1 MRREDE
7 MVADGTGVAGL
18 ASAADGARAEVERRV
33 RDVLTSGGPDVV
45 FQPVVDLRR
54 MQLVGVEALA
64 RFGAHRPDDWLA
76 DAHAV
81 GLGVRAELAVLL
93 SAVRRAAEPA
103 ARFPEGARLWVNVSP
118 EVLCAPELIEVVR
131 DTPVPLTVEVTEH
144 ARVADYAPLHRAV
157 DRLRAEGA
165 WLAVDDAGA
174 GYSSFRH
181 VLRLRPEA
189 IKMDMSITRG
199 IEHDPA
205 RAELAGS
212 LVRMARQLG
221 ALLVAEGVETRAELD
236 ALLSVGVAAA
246 QGHYL
251 ARPGPLPV
259 PAHLQG
265 PTPRLSDVTH
275 TRRTSAG
282 EGALEDV
289 VRPVLE
295 AVLHVTG
302 LESAYLT
309 VLHPGRTW
317 LEHRFVCNTGG
328 LQVPEGLTI
337 PWIDSLCKR
346 CRDLGLLWTA
356 DVPGDLPPAPDTAGQ
371 PIRTFVSI
379 PVVLPHGEVAGT
391 LCALGTR
398 SRYLASA
405 EVAELEMFAGVLARR
420 MQPADLAVPAPRTAG
435 PGG

>member
-1 MRREDE
+1 
-7 MVADGTGVAGL
+7 MVVDGT
-18 ASAADGARAEVERRV
+18 AADGVRAEVEQRV
-33 RDVLTSGGPDVV
+33 RGVLTSGGPDVV
-45 FQPVVDLRR
+45 FQPVVDLRT
-54 MQLVGVEALA
+54 MGLVGVEALA
-64 RFGAHRPDDWLA
+64 RFGERRPDDWLA

-93 SAVRRAAEPA
+93 AAVRLAADPA
-103 ARFPEGARLWVNVSP
+103 GGLPAGARLWVNTSP
-118 EVLCAPELIEVVR
+118 EVLCAPELVEVVQGSC
-131 DTPVPLTVEVTEH
+131 VPLTVEVTEH

-157 DRLRAEGA
+157 DRLRAAGA
-165 WLAVDDAGA
+165 WLAVDDVGA

-199 IEHDPA
+199 IDVDPA
-205 RAELAGS
+205 RVELARA
-212 LVRMARQLG
+212 LVRMAGQLG

-251 ARPGPLPV
+251 ARPGPLPA
-259 PAHLQG
+259 PESLRG
-265 PTPRLSDVTH
+265 PTPRLTDATH
-275 TRRTSAG
+275 SRRVSTG
-282 EGALEDV
+282 DGTLEDV

-295 AVLHVTG
+295 AVLQVTG

-317 LEHRFVCNTGG
+317 LEHRFVANTGE

-371 PIRTFVSI
+371 PVRTFVSI

-391 LCALGTR
+391 LCAMGSR
-398 SRYLASA
+398 ARYLASA
-405 EVAELEMFAGVLARR
+405 EVAELEMFAAVLAQRLR
-420 MQPADLAVPAPRTAG
+420 PADLVPVPRTPG
-435 PGG
+435 P